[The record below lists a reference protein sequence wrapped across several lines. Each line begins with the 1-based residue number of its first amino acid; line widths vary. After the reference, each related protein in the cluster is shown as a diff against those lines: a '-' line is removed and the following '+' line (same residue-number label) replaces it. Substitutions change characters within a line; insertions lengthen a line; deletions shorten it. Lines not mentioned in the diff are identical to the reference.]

1 MKKVNIIFSLLFFVF
16 HSAFSQSTSLPHLE
30 KKESTMQ
37 LIVNGK
43 PFLVLGGELHNSST
57 SGAAYMRPIWEQMK
71 KKNLN
76 TVVAPV
82 YWELVEPEEGKFDF
96 SLMDSMLYEARK
108 QNLHLVILWFAS
120 WKNGYSTYVPSWVK
134 NNSDKYKRA
143 KDKEGKTLQ
152 QLSTFCDATANADA
166 QAFKALM
173 KHIEEVD
180 AKQQTVIMA
189 QIENEVGLFYTP
201 RDYSEAANKAY
212 NSPVPNDLMRY
223 FTTHKGK
230 LQPELDSVWKANGY
244 KTSGTWEEVFGKSIV
259 DKKNWQTLSYLTE
272 ELFTVYQYAKY
283 IGSIAAAGKQEYAIP
298 MYVNAWLKQPHSA
311 IPGQYP
317 AGGPTPHTLDIWR
330 AAAPSIDLIEPD
342 IYVPDAVYAIEQ
354 YHRDGNAIFVPEIR
368 PGIRSA
374 NETLWMFGQHDAIGV
389 STFAIDD
396 NKPEDD
402 PITKTYAALTQVK
415 DLILQH
421 QGNGTMEGIL
431 LDTINRTQE
440 FDLGSYHVKA
450 LLNSGSFTETAGGFS
465 IGEKKQNIAGGILIN
480 TGKDEFIAIGNNY
493 TLVFTPFQ
501 EDGRII
507 DVDYLDE
514 GTFVNGKWVITRR
527 LNGDEGTGGGD
538 YGFGYKKG
546 NYGMIRFQ
554 TSSTGDYSIV
564 RFKMYRYW

>member
-1 MKKVNIIFSLLFFVF
+1 MI
-16 HSAFSQSTSLPHLE
+16 A
-30 KKESTMQ
+30 
-37 LIVNGK
+37 
-43 PFLVLGGELHNSST
+43 
-57 SGAAYMRPIWEQMK
+57 
-71 KKNLN
+71 
-76 TVVAPV
+76 
-82 YWELVEPEEGKFDF
+82 
-96 SLMDSMLYEARK
+96 
-108 QNLHLVILWFAS
+108 
-120 WKNGYSTYVPSWVK
+120 
-134 NNSDKYKRA
+134 
-143 KDKEGKTLQ
+143 
-152 QLSTFCDATANADA
+152 
-166 QAFKALM
+166 
-173 KHIEEVD
+173 
-180 AKQQTVIMA
+180 
-189 QIENEVGLFYTP
+189 
-201 RDYSEAANKAY
+201 
-212 NSPVPNDLMRY
+212 
-223 FTTHKGK
+223 HKGK
-230 LQPELDSVWKANGY
+230 LQPELDSVWKVNGY

-259 DKKNWQTLSYLTE
+259 DKTNWQTLSYLTE
-272 ELFTVYQYAKY
+272 ELFTVYQYSKY
-283 IGSIAAAGKQEYAIP
+283 IGKVAAAGKQSYAIP

-311 IPGQYP
+311 IPGKYP
-317 AGGPTPHTLDIWR
+317 AGGPTPHTLDVWR

-374 NETLWMFGQHDAIGV
+374 NEILWMFGQHDAIGA

-421 QGNGTMEGIL
+421 QGNGTMKGIL

-440 FDLGSYHVKA
+440 FDFESYHVKA

-493 TLVFTPFQ
+493 TLIFTPFQ
-501 EDGRII
+501 EGGKII

-514 GTFVNGKWVITRR
+514 GTFVNGKWVTTRR

-538 YGFGYKKG
+538 YGFGFKKG
-546 NYGMIRFQ
+546 NYGMIRFKPSP
-554 TSSTGDYSIV
+554 TNDYSIV